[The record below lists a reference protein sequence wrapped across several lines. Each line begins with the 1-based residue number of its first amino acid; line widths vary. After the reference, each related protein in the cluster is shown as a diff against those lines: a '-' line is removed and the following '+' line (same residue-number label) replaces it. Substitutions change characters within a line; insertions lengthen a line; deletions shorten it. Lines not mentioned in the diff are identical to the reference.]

1 MTAFD
6 IGKFQSEGWQEK
18 FSLSSTSRLSERGER
33 ENPRT
38 ATKDN
43 EEAMGLLSLLRK
55 LKRTEGEVRPHT
67 E

>member
-1 MTAFD
+1 MYDSFD
-6 IGKFQSEGWQEK
+6 IGKISKILKVAGEVLNEQIE
-18 FSLSSTSRLSERGER
+18 GER